1 MLSWLTER
9 RKEYAMA
16 WKRSPWIMGAA
27 LVMPTALVGAY
38 CAYLFLTTEIF
49 AQVLATLLAALI
61 AGLAAVAAS
70 HLTGS
75 QIQMIEEGKFNRERQ
90 ALMTSLVTELLWV
103 VEMLFA
109 NKSEN
114 SGVISTRRSI
124 SSADLDTI
132 LNGLP
137 VYPRSAGLI
146 AMGGDEFAS
155 WIVQAYGVLRA
166 GSRHGSLD
174 VPNSVMVY
182 DGPHIARF
190 LTCVWK
196 ATALLEAGSDTRQ
209 RAEQNIE
216 GLTKWLVRTY
226 LADNNNWEMSLVEG
240 YWVNNFIQTVVA
252 KFDSAKMM
260 FPIAFLVPE
269 THISGTLSRWVLA
282 TDPPV
287 EKVG

>member
-1 MLSWLTER
+1 
-9 RKEYAMA
+9 MA
-16 WKRSPWIMGAA
+16 WKRSPWIMGVA
-27 LVMPTALVGAY
+27 LVMQTALVGAY

-252 KFDSAKMM
+252 EFDSAKMM
-260 FPIAFLVPE
+260 FPIALLVPE